1 MGKLYGQVTVT
12 SLVLP
17 TLVSVVSVSVAVQLT
32 MMCVDHVYLPPPP
45 HLPLYLVDISLL
57 LLRTP
62 GVPHLILATVLPS
75 SHANSLIERLQKM
88 FAQDL
93 LDLFLRS
100 LGIESP
106 SQPLREED

>member
-1 MGKLYGQVTVT
+1 
-12 SLVLP
+12 
-17 TLVSVVSVSVAVQLT
+17 
-32 MMCVDHVYLPPPP
+32 MMCVDHVYLPP

-75 SHANSLIERLQKM
+75 SHDHSLIERLQKM

-93 LDLFLRS
+93 LDWFLRS
-100 LGIESP
+100 LRTESP
-106 SQPLREED
+106 GQTLREEDEKIADLPTGQETTGICTSEKEL